1 MATGFAPIKG
11 NFRVTELLFL
21 HCIVMALIWCVSGA
35 ETSILLDALLVI
47 DAGKVGS
54 FSDHVSDL
62 FVGVFK
68 LKLIVIYIFGANNCC
83 RAKGS
88 FKILNSERQIHVFG
102 AKEKGKSSNSCL
114 FLSLRE

>member
-1 MATGFAPIKG
+1 MMATGFAPIKG
-11 NFRVTELLFL
+11 KFRVIELHFL
-21 HCIVMALIWCVSGA
+21 QCFVMALIWCVSGA

-54 FSDHVSDL
+54 CSDHVSDL
-62 FVGVFK
+62 FVGVF
-68 LKLIVIYIFGANNCC
+68 IVIYIFGANNCY

-88 FKILNSERQIHVFG
+88 LNILNSGRQILEFG